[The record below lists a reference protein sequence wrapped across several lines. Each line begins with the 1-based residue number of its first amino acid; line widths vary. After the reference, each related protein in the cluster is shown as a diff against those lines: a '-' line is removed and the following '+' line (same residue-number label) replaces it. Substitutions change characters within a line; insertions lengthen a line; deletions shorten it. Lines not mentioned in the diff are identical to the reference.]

1 MPAPPP
7 LPHWTSFQ
15 SSSSLV
21 PWGRAGCP
29 VYFPVSFPR
38 GNFLRGGDVW
48 FKSHLCLLST
58 QPRYLLISTSSRAP
72 VDISAS
78 WVVMN
83 AQGLA
88 KGRSKSR
95 VTLLP
100 WESALRWTCFVS
112 HIAGLIFQN
121 LYGRYKPQSLVI
133 SPTLCDSSVPAVHP
147 SGTKDDSW

>member
-1 MPAPPP
+1 MPTLLDFITHSFLSSQLNLPPHELSATSLCTCLSDSWNTTKVWLMRLSWVSASPSP

-58 QPRYLLISTSSRAP
+58 QPRYLSTISTSSRAP

-78 WVVMN
+78 
-83 AQGLA
+83 
-88 KGRSKSR
+88 
-95 VTLLP
+95 
-100 WESALRWTCFVS
+100 
-112 HIAGLIFQN
+112 
-121 LYGRYKPQSLVI
+121 
-133 SPTLCDSSVPAVHP
+133 
-147 SGTKDDSW
+147 